1 MSKQFSQQV
10 LKSSEFSKNKSKKIV
25 YGKADMKT
33 SPDHSR
39 STNFYLPERKESI
52 KPKVKGEKEGRLE
65 KKGKDIKK
73 GQNRLKGEKR
83 SKVI

>member
-39 STNFYLPERKESI
+39 STNFYLPERKEPI

-65 KKGKDIKK
+65 KQGKDIKK
-73 GQNRLKGEKR
+73 GQNKSKGEKK
-83 SKVI
+83 SKVF

>member
-65 KKGKDIKK
+65 KQGKDIKK
-73 GQNRLKGEKR
+73 R
-83 SKVI
+83 SK